1 MRYSIDAPAKINL
14 YLDVLSKRENGYHDI
29 KSVMQSVSI
38 CDKITISV
46 EKSKNTSITLYGNN
60 NSIAWDESNLVYKA
74 CSLFIKEAGI
84 EGYSFTIYVEKKIP
98 IKAGMGGGSTDAAA
112 TLNLLND
119 IFDEKFTEDELCALG
134 ARLGADVAFCIKGG
148 ACLCEGIGE
157 KLTPVSGLKNVYL
170 LCAIGNSS
178 ISTPEAYALLDEKY
192 GTSCTDSASIDE
204 FLTNV
209 KNGDLF
215 RICSGLYNKFESV
228 ICPAL
233 PEIEKIKSIF
243 MENGALGALMSGS
256 GPSVFGIFDDE
267 DNQMNAF
274 YDLICENFRTFL
286 CKPL

>member
-119 IFDEKFTEDELCALG
+119 IFDEKFTEDEVG
-134 ARLGADVAFCIKGG
+134 RITRMK
-148 ACLCEGIGE
+148 INRMQ
-157 KLTPVSGLKNVYL
+157 LT
-170 LCAIGNSS
+170 
-178 ISTPEAYALLDEKY
+178 
-192 GTSCTDSASIDE
+192 
-204 FLTNV
+204 
-209 KNGDLF
+209 
-215 RICSGLYNKFESV
+215 
-228 ICPAL
+228 
-233 PEIEKIKSIF
+233 
-243 MENGALGALMSGS
+243 ENGVDVVNDSINSLKKAVNKKLSQTTNTYEGLNELLTKMRS
-256 GPSVFGIFDDE
+256 
-267 DNQMNAF
+267 
-274 YDLICENFRTFL
+274 
-286 CKPL
+286 K